1 MDQNVSN
8 PGTDKKVTHGVGKES
23 SELDMR
29 SDLYKKTRSTAL
41 PVENADEA
49 KLNPF
54 PVELRSDDDDDEK
67 LYSTWMISGR
77 NRKI

>member
-8 PGTDKKVTHGVGKES
+8 PGMGKKVPNGVGQEGI
-23 SELDMR
+23 ELDMGAN
-29 SDLYKKTRSTAL
+29 LYKTTPSTAL

-77 NRKI
+77 NRKM

>member
-8 PGTDKKVTHGVGKES
+8 SGTDKKVPHGVGKES
-23 SELDMR
+23 SELDMG

>member
-8 PGTDKKVTHGVGKES
+8 PGTDKKVPHGVGKEGI
-23 SELDMR
+23 ELDMG
-29 SDLYKKTRSTAL
+29 SDVYKRTRNTAS
-41 PVENADEA
+41 PVENANEA

>member
-1 MDQNVSN
+1 MDQKVSN
-8 PGTDKKVTHGVGKES
+8 PGTDKKVPNGVGQEGI
-23 SELDMR
+23 ELDMGAN
-29 SDLYKKTRSTAL
+29 LYKTTPSTAL
-41 PVENADEA
+41 RVENGVEA

-67 LYSTWMISGR
+67 IYSTWMISGR

>member
-29 SDLYKKTRSTAL
+29 SDLFKRTRSTVL

-54 PVELRSDDDDDEK
+54 SVELRSDDDDDEK